1 MENENAWTI
10 RKNSREDKERE
21 REREKRE
28 EKKGKDGERRTLVW
42 RTVRR
47 VGGEGEG
54 EQDDS
59 VLGHASLSGKL
70 LIP

>member
-21 REREKRE
+21 RERERE